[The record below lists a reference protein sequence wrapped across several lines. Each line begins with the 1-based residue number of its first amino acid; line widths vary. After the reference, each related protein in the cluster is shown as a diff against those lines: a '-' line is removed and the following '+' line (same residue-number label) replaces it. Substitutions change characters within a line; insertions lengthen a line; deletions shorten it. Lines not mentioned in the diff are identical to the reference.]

1 MKRFA
6 RLLPLTVLL
15 SLVSLSVWAH
25 PITEQEFNTPKYRQP
40 VVVPTPPAPSV
51 STPAFQPAPQGVPT
65 PAPQGVPTPAPQ
77 PAPAP
82 TPVPPPVQAA
92 VPSSSPI
99 WEVVILHTN
108 DHHGSILPHDGK
120 GGLAERASFV
130 KEVRENNRLVYVI
143 DAGDINTGSALS
155 NMFNAEPDILSYDII
170 GYNFATFGNHEFD
183 GSLEK
188 LQKQI
193 EIANFPFV
201 SSNIKTQ
208 DGNYLGGHQYIVYN
222 YAGIKVGIFGIT
234 TLRTK
239 VIASP
244 DPSLTFINE
253 IDAAREVVGILRNQE
268 KVHAVLGIVHMGD
281 VKETPD
287 HITSLEL
294 ARAVPGIDAL
304 VDGHSHSYITE
315 PYLIDNTYIVTAN
328 EWGKYVGMAKL
339 YVQDGIVIDA
349 TWQPVEIN
357 NEKVQTYRPDP
368 AIQTLLAPYIEKA
381 DVSLKEVVGETA
393 GEFPFGNRLTRYQET
408 EIGNLICDF
417 NVWYFRDIKKQPI
430 DFAFHNG
437 GNIRTGLPQGDITRE
452 QILTVLPF
460 ENYLYLASLKGSDI
474 IELFNFIGTINQGA
488 GGFPQFS
495 SDVRYTVDYTSGTG
509 KITNLTIGDSP
520 IDPNRTY
527 RFCTN
532 DYLLGG
538 GDGYEVLK
546 KAAESYNTSTL
557 LSEVV
562 IEGFKAFK
570 EGTFVTS
577 ISENTVS
584 KTLAQIIEEAVTET
598 LSGNSTGSGPAQA
611 ISNMFNQVFNG
622 GTTTTTTAATTRTD
636 PLPVFPYLDGRLQVI
651 GGVTP

>member
-1 MKRFA
+1 
-6 RLLPLTVLL
+6 
-15 SLVSLSVWAH
+15 
-25 PITEQEFNTPKYRQP
+25 
-40 VVVPTPPAPSV
+40 VV
-51 STPAFQPAPQGVPT
+51 
-65 PAPQGVPTPAPQ
+65 
-77 PAPAP
+77 
-82 TPVPPPVQAA
+82 
-92 VPSSSPI
+92 
-99 WEVVILHTN
+99 LHTN
-108 DHHGSILPHDGK
+108 DHHGAILPSGGR
-120 GGLAERASFV
+120 GGLAERASFI
-130 KEVRENNRLVYVI
+130 KEVRANNQLVYLL

-155 NMFNAEPDILSYDII
+155 NMFDAEPDILAYDIM

-222 YAGIKVGIFGIT
+222 YAGIKIGIFGIT

-244 DPSLTFINE
+244 DPSLTFIDE
-253 IDAAREVVGILRNQE
+253 IEATREVVDILWNKE

-281 VKETPD
+281 VKEGPD

-294 ARAVPGIDAL
+294 AKAVPGIDAII
-304 VDGHSHSYITE
+304 DGHSHSYITE
-315 PYLIDNTYIVTAN
+315 PYLVDNTYIVTAN

-339 YVQDGIVIDA
+339 YVQDGRVIDA

-357 NEKVQTYRPDP
+357 NERVQTYKPDT
-368 AIQTLLAPYIEKA
+368 AIQALLAPYIEKA
-381 DVSLKEVVGETA
+381 DASLKEVIGYAE

-408 EIGNLICDF
+408 EIGNLITDL

-430 DFAFHNG
+430 DFALQNG

-452 QILTVLPF
+452 HILTVLPF
-460 ENYLYLASLKGSDI
+460 ANNLYLVSLKGSEI
-474 IELFNFIGTINQGA
+474 VELFDFIATINQGA

-495 SDVRYTVDYTSGTG
+495 SDVRYTIDYTSGAG
-509 KITNLTIGDSP
+509 RITNLTIGGSP
-520 IDPNRTY
+520 IDPNKTY

-546 KAAESYNTSTL
+546 KATEPFNTSTL
-557 LSEVV
+557 LSTVV
-562 IEGFKAFK
+562 IEGIKAFQ
-570 EGTFVTS
+570 EGTIV
-577 ISENTVS
+577 NTVS
-584 KTLAQIIEEAVTET
+584 TSSVSKDLAQIIEEAV
-598 LSGNSTGSGPAQA
+598 LQAPSTGPALAIRDALQQA
-611 ISNMFNQVFNG
+611 ISG
-622 GTTTTTTAATTRTD
+622 GTTTTTTVTPVETGPI
-636 PLPVFPYLDGRLQVI
+636 PLLPYLDGRLTII
-651 GGVTP
+651 GGVNP